1 MKKRYYVNRKAQ
13 LNGDH
18 EVHVEGC
25 TYMPSADNREYLG
38 EFDNCAD
45 AVSEAKRRYRQSNGC
60 IFCTPAC
67 HTS

>member
-1 MKKRYYVNRKAQ
+1 MYKNYYVNNNAQ

-25 TYMPSADNREYLG
+25 YYMPQSKKLLG
-38 EFDNCAD
+38 SYNNCKD
-45 AVSEAKRRYRQSNGC
+45 AVIEAKKTYRQSNGC
-60 IFCTPAC
+60 AFCCPLC